1 MIFHYDRFGWIAVFS
16 VVPVLR
22 ILVDDDAD
30 DESFDSG
37 FESEWAVSITLLWL
51 FSVDIF
57 CILVKA
63 VRFG

>member
-1 MIFHYDRFGWIAVFS
+1 MIVHYDRFGWIAVFS

-22 ILVDDDAD
+22 IRVDDDAD